1 MSTLENFTWP
11 AKLPAEVVTSE
22 FDFAPDMAF
31 GDAVASVQILATT
44 VLGTDGAPQLVA
56 PGVPVLKGARVYQR
70 LAAGLAGC
78 SYRIECRATTVA
90 GNVLILARVLPV
102 LAF

>member
-1 MSTLENFTWP
+1 MSTLENSTWP
-11 AKLPAEVVTSE
+11 AKLPGEVVTAE
-22 FDFAPDMAF
+22 FDFAPDIAF
-31 GDAVASVQILATT
+31 GDSVASVQVVVTT
-44 VLGTDGAPQLVA
+44 VLGTDATPQAVA
-56 PGVPVLKGARVYQR
+56 SGIAVLKGARVYQR
-70 LAAGLAGC
+70 LAGGLATC